1 MALLTHPEFI
11 EAVDVLCEH
20 FGLARLRDKL
30 ATLGSFNSRRGL
42 NSAADLAE
50 RLFRLSGGLRLQVGA
65 TYGFSVMWGEMLSA
79 GLGDEGEKKLEELAD
94 KVNACLDGHEKVVAG
109 KESELDTALA
119 GYREALAAAIGDR
132 AARLDM
138 TLKAVPDV
146 AERLR
151 ALHASL

>member
-1 MALLTHPEFI
+1 
-11 EAVDVLCEH
+11 
-20 FGLARLRDKL
+20 
-30 ATLGSFNSRRGL
+30 
-42 NSAADLAE
+42 
-50 RLFRLSGGLRLQVGA
+50 
-65 TYGFSVMWGEMLSA
+65 MLSA
-79 GLGDEGEKKLEELAD
+79 RLGDEGEKKLEQLAD

-109 KESELDTALA
+109 KETELDAALA

-151 ALHASL
+151 ALHASS

>member
-1 MALLTHPEFI
+1 MALLTHPEFT

-30 ATLGSFNSRRGL
+30 ATLGAFNSRRGL
-42 NSAADLAE
+42 NSAAELAE

-65 TYGFSVMWGEMLSA
+65 TYGFSVLWGEMLS
-79 GLGDEGEKKLEELAD
+79 GRLGAEGEKKLEQLAD
-94 KVNACLDGHEKVVAG
+94 KVNACLDGHEKLVAG
-109 KESELDTALA
+109 KEAELEAALGDYHTALA
-119 GYREALAAAIGDR
+119 AVVGER

-146 AERLR
+146 AERVRTLR
-151 ALHASL
+151 AS